1 MNQELEFLQNLFGSA
16 DQPINLLSFAVQLI
30 LTALL
35 SIIIGFVYVRF
46 GQALS
51 NRKSLARTFVLV
63 GVTTML
69 IITIVKSSLALS
81 LGLVGALSIV
91 RFRTAIKE
99 PEELAFFFM
108 VIGVGLGIGAGQIW
122 VTIIGTIA
130 LCLLVVLIN
139 RKKAGDLA
147 QNLIIG
153 LQTGSG
159 QADAQQIIAILEKHS
174 SQLELRRLDE
184 QGQQTELAFV
194 VSFEN
199 HTALLT
205 AKDALKDKYPAASF
219 SFLELV

>member
-16 DQPINLLSFAVQLI
+16 DQPINLLSFAIQLI

-122 VTIIGTIA
+122 VTIIGTAA

-139 RKKAGDLA
+139 RKKAGDLS
-147 QNLIIG
+147 QNLIIN
-153 LQTGSG
+153 LQTGNG
-159 QADAQQIIAILEKHS
+159 QADAQQVITILEKHS

-184 QGQQTELAFV
+184 QGQQTEIAFV
-194 VSFEN
+194 VSFQN
-199 HTALLT
+199 HAALLT
-205 AKDALKDKYPAASF
+205 AKDALKEKYPAASF